1 MGRCC
6 ATLSDAAREDAAWK
20 RIFTMRIPVAVLL
33 SGLALSAGPTDAAT
47 PETEVFGQCLIGK
60 TTGEDRLLLA
70 RWMTFAFA
78 AHPVVQDAVTVDK
91 SKLAETD
98 SKMAELVMALLTDR
112 CNAEAR
118 AAVAAEGNPGPAM
131 EKAFEMLGGVASQEV
146 MLDPQVMSTINAFA
160 TYLDEAQL
168 GAALT
173 P

>member
-1 MGRCC
+1 
-6 ATLSDAAREDAAWK
+6 
-20 RIFTMRIPVAVLL
+20 MRILAAVLL
-33 SGLALSAGPTDAAT
+33 SGLALSAGPTLAAT

-60 TTGEDRLLLA
+60 TNGDDRLLLA

-78 AHPVVQDAVTVDK
+78 AHPIVQDAVTVDK

-118 AAVAAEGNPGPAM
+118 AAVAAEGNPAPAM
-131 EKAFEMLGGVASQEV
+131 EKAFEMLGAVASQEV
-146 MLDPQVMSTINAFA
+146 MLDPQVMTTINGFA
-160 TYLDEAQL
+160 TYLDEARL
-168 GAALT
+168 GAALA